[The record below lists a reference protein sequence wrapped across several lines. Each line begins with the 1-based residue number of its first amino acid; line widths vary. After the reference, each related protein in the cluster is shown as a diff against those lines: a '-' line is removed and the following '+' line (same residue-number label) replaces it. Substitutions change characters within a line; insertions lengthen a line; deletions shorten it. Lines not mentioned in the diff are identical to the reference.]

1 MDILITLCAR
11 GGSKGIPK
19 KNIKDICGKPLICY
33 SIELAN
39 TLILKWKAKVA
50 LSTDDNEIKKIA
62 HDAGLFTNYVRPEF
76 LATDSVGKIDTIK
89 DLLLYEE
96 GLINKKYDYI
106 LDLDITS
113 PLRTINDVEEAL
125 SSLVQNQEALNLF
138 SVNPAA
144 RNPYFNMVEENKN
157 GFYSLVKT
165 NLDGSVMTRQSA
177 PKVFELNASFYWY
190 RRSFFDL
197 NLKTA
202 ITSKSLI
209 YEVKHI
215 CFDLDHPVDFMF
227 MEFLLENNKLDFQL

>member
-1 MDILITLCAR
+1 MNILITLCAR

-19 KNIKDICGKPLICY
+19 KNTKNICGKPLICY

-50 LSTDDNEIKKIA
+50 LSNDDNEIKKIA
-62 HDAGLFTNYVRPEF
+62 HDGGLFTNYVRPEF
-76 LATDSVGKIDTIK
+76 LATDSAGKIDTIK

-138 SVNPAA
+138 DYRVFRMRQDRLFKTDYSK
-144 RNPYFNMVEENKN
+144 RESIKLNKKAKKD
-157 GFYSLVKT
+157 V
-165 NLDGSVMTRQSA
+165 
-177 PKVFELNASFYWY
+177 
-190 RRSFFDL
+190 
-197 NLKTA
+197 
-202 ITSKSLI
+202 KSLKEI
-209 YEVKHI
+209 LNH
-215 CFDLDHPVDFMF
+215 
-227 MEFLLENNKLDFQL
+227 

>member
-1 MDILITLCAR
+1 MNILITLCAR

-39 TLILKWKAKVA
+39 TLNIKWKANVA
-50 LSTDDNEIKKIA
+50 LSTDDNEIKKVA
-62 HDAGLFTNYVRPEF
+62 HDAGLFTNYLRPEF
-76 LATDSVGKIDTIK
+76 LASDSAGKIDTIR

-96 GLINKKYDYI
+96 ALINKKYDYI

-125 SSLVQNQEALNLF
+125 ISLVKNPDALNLF
-138 SVNPAA
+138 SVNPAS

-157 GFYSLVKT
+157 GFYALVKT

-177 PKVFELNASFYWY
+177 PKVYELNASFYWY

-215 CFDLDHPVDFMF
+215 CFDLDHLVDFMF
-227 MEFLLENNKLDFQL
+227 MEFLLENDKLDFQL